1 MAPSAQP
8 PEGKSPPACIAALD
22 EIERRWREA
31 LSLVHAGE
39 PTRAEREVE
48 KASVLFTRLGGLEQ
62 LRATIDP
69 ARLADFAERM
79 TRLSA
84 LHHELA
90 AQSRR
95 AQAEIVKVLESTRN
109 GRAALRAYG
118 SGGQLRHACDEV
130 G

>member
-1 MAPSAQP
+1 MAPSAQARDANAQ
-8 PEGKSPPACIAALD
+8 PACLAALD
-22 EIERRWREA
+22 EIEKRWREA

-39 PTRAEREVE
+39 ATRAQREVE
-48 KASVLFTRLGGLEQ
+48 AAGELFARLGELEGL
-62 LRATIDP
+62 RSTIDP

-95 AQAEIVKVLESTRN
+95 AQAEIVRVLESTRN
-109 GRAALRAYG
+109 GRVALRAYG
-118 SGGQLRHACDEV
+118 SGGPLQHACDEV